1 MKLAGSVIL
10 YNPDSSVLNNI
21 NTYIQILSVL
31 YVVDNSVDAND
42 LVLEE
47 LKKNS
52 KIKISKNNQ
61 NLGVATGLNIAAK
74 LAIKDNY
81 DWLLT
86 MDQDS
91 SFSNDN
97 ISKYEDVFNQINSDV
112 NIGIMC
118 PYTGISDNMP
128 DIIENE
134 HSITSGS
141 IINLNAYEK
150 VGGFDDYL
158 FIDEVDADFS
168 YKVVMN
174 GYKVLKFP
182 NIHMNHKLGESKL
195 LGYFNYFFKKER
207 TIHNSFRIYFMVRNY
222 FIIRSRYINT
232 FPEIY
237 KFRDQDFK
245 IMIKNNILFSK
256 HFFKTLT
263 RAVKGYIDYLKKN
276 KN

>member
-10 YNPDSSVLNNI
+10 YNPDSSVINNI
-21 NTYIQILSVL
+21 NSYIEMLSVL
-31 YVVDNSVDAND
+31 YVIDNSKESNEFILA
-42 LVLEE
+42 E
-47 LKKNS
+47 LKNNNKV
-52 KIKISKNNQ
+52 KITKNNE
-61 NLGVATGLNIAAK
+61 NLGVATGLNIAARMA
-74 LAIKDNY
+74 LLDNY

-97 ISKYEDVFNQINSDV
+97 ILKFSNYFDQFNADSS
-112 NIGIMC
+112 IGIMC
-118 PYTGISDNMP
+118 PNTEINNNMP

-134 HSITSGS
+134 HAITSGS
-141 IINLNAYEK
+141 IINLKVFDK

-168 YKVVMN
+168 YKVNMN

-207 TIHNSFRIYFMVRNY
+207 TIHNSFRIYYMVRNY
-222 FIIRSRYINT
+222 FIIRSRYIKT

-245 IMIKNNILFSK
+245 IMIKNNLLFSK

>member
-10 YNPDSSVLNNI
+10 YNPDSSVINNI
-21 NTYIQILSVL
+21 NTYIGMVSVL
-31 YVVDNSVDAND
+31 YVIDNSIQSND
-42 LVLEE
+42 YILAE
-47 LKKNS
+47 LKKNN
-52 KIKISKNNQ
+52 KIKITQNNE
-61 NLGVATGLNIAAK
+61 NLGVATGLNIAARM
-74 LAIKDNY
+74 AIKDNY
-81 DWLLT
+81 HWLLT

-91 SFSNDN
+91 SFSHDN
-97 ISKYEDVFNQINSDV
+97 ILNFENFFNQFNSDI

-118 PYTGISDNMP
+118 PNTEIGSNMP

-134 HSITSGS
+134 HSITSGG
-141 IINLNAYEK
+141 IINLNAYNK

-222 FIIRSRYINT
+222 FIIRSRFINT